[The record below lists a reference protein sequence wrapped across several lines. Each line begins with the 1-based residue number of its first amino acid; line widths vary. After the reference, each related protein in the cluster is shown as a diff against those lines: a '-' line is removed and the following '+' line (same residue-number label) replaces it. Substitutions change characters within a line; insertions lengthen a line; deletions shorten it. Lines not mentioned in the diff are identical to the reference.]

1 MSKNDECTEQR
12 KATQSGKAATTSHV
26 QKNTTWSFNR
36 NSKSQRAWKDVFQ
49 VSKDRSHQCQPSNPG
64 KRPIEI

>member
-12 KATQSGKAATTSHV
+12 KATQSGKTATTSHV
-26 QKNTTWSFNR
+26 QKNTTWFFNR

-49 VSKDRSHQCQPSNPG
+49 VSKDRSHQYQPSNPG
-64 KRPIEI
+64 K